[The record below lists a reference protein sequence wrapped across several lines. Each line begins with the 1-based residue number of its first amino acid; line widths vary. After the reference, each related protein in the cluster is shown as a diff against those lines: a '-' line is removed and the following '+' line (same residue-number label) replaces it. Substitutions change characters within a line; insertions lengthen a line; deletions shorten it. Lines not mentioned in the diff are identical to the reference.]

1 LIPPEPGCA
10 DVAAGVP
17 APAAMHRRRW
27 RPLSALSDALKILS
41 VAFVF
46 PLVVLAI
53 GIPVALLVRLLM
65 WLVGAR

>member
-1 LIPPEPGCA
+1 LIPLEPGRA
-10 DVAAGVP
+10 DVAAGMPVP
-17 APAAMHRRRW
+17 AAIHHRRW
-27 RPLSALSDALKILS
+27 RPLSVLSDAMGILS

-46 PLVVLAI
+46 PLVILAI